1 MKNRV
6 LTTRLS
12 YTSSEVAGQL
22 IFCVI
27 SFYLLKFYTDVYGLS
42 AAAAG
47 AILLLARCVDA
58 LDAPVWGII
67 FEKTH
72 SRWGKSRPWF
82 LWLCVPFAVAGVA
95 TFVTPNVGPTAKI
108 IYASCTYVICSI
120 LYTGINTP
128 VTAILAALTPDSHE
142 RVVLTSFRMFGSKL
156 GVLFVNLTVLG
167 LVSRLGHGNDQRG
180 FMMVMPMYAVGT
192 VVLYLLAFRNLR
204 EITPKQRQQNSV
216 RESLRALRGNAP
228 WLIIFLSSLFFWIA
242 FIARISSAPYFFQY
256 LLHRKDLTSIA
267 NSLDVVS
274 LASILLLPV
283 FCNWVSKRSVWAL
296 GLVGSVA
303 AQFVVF
309 AGVRSQSVAM
319 VMTGWV
325 LGFLASGVA
334 MAMPFSLLSDSVDY
348 GEWKGGVRAAGLL
361 TAIGAAF
368 CLKAGSGLGGALPAW
383 ILARFHYVPNVEQT
397 GRSLMGI
404 ELSCVWLPAIAY
416 AVAVLP
422 VFFYH
427 RYERLEP
434 QIREDLEQ
442 RRRLAAAMSSI

>member
-1 MKNRV
+1 MKSRT

-12 YTSSEVAGQL
+12 YMSSEVAGQL

-27 SFYLLKFYTDVYGLS
+27 SFYLLKFYTDVYGLP

-47 AILLLARCVDA
+47 AILLIARCVDA
-58 LDAPVWGII
+58 LDAPLWGIV

-72 SRWGKSRPWF
+72 SRWGRSRPWF
-82 LWLCVPFAVAGVA
+82 LWLCVPFALAGVG
-95 TFVTPNVGPTAKI
+95 TFVTPSVGPTAKI
-108 IYASCTYVICSI
+108 VYAVCTYVICSI

-167 LVSRLGHGNDQRG
+167 LVARLGHGNDRRG
-180 FMMVMPMYAVGT
+180 FMMVMPMYAIGT

-204 EITPKQRQQNSV
+204 EITPSQRQQNSV
-216 RESLRALRGNAP
+216 RGSLRALKGNAP

-256 LLHRKDLTSIA
+256 LLHREDLTSIA

-283 FCNWVSKRSVWAL
+283 FCNWISKRSVWAL

-309 AGVRSQSVAM
+309 AGVRSQSVAV

-368 CLKAGSGLGGALPAW
+368 CLKAGSVLGGALPAW
-383 ILARFHYVPNVEQT
+383 ILAHFQYVPNVTQT
-397 GRSLMGI
+397 ARSLTGI

-416 AVAVLP
+416 ALAVLP
-422 VFFYH
+422 VIFYH

-434 QIREDLEQ
+434 QIQRELEQ
-442 RRRLAAAMSSI
+442 RRRVAATMSGI